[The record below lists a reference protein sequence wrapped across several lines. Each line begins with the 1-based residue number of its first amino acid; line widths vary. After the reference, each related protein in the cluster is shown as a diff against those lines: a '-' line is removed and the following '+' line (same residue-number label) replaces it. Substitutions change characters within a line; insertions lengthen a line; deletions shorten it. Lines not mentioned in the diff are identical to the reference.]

1 MRQAAIQL
9 TTPDEYRGRVSA
21 VNALFVGASG
31 QVGSIE
37 SGLVAAITN
46 ATFAVVSGG
55 AACIGVAAVVAAA
68 MPRLREYRVANAE
81 IIARSALP
89 SGDTAGK
96 PPRELAGEPS
106 GGD

>member
-37 SGLVAAITN
+37 FGLVAAITS

-81 IIARSALP
+81 KFRICPAARRHRWKTTKGARGRAL
-89 SGDTAGK
+89 G
-96 PPRELAGEPS
+96 R
-106 GGD
+106 